1 MSQIWKSLPRGQYLS
16 LAPWAWVQLESAD
29 PPGPFPFIG
38 GVAPEVVASLH
49 EAHGLLSS
57 AIDTAISDVF
67 SKRAPLDD
75 PDRQR
80 RLEDAYAEVISA
92 RPYLQQHIRCG
103 RKLDGTFQ
111 WEFPTDP
118 TKSATV
124 TNGGLR
130 IFHSVKRQ
138 AIPIGSTSDSRGR
151 WWERYWGSWT
161 ARIRPT
167 KSTRWWRPRARWRTR
182 AHATDRIPPPT

>member
-1 MSQIWKSLPRGQYLS
+1 MIWTSWSRDHYLG
-16 LAPWAWVQLESAD
+16 LYPWTWIQFESAEL
-29 PPGPFPFIG
+29 PGPFPFFG
-38 GVAPEVVASLH
+38 GVDPEVVASLQK
-49 EAHGLLSS
+49 AHHLMQS

-75 PDRQR
+75 PDRRR

-103 RKLDGTFQ
+103 RKQDGTFQ

-118 TKSATV
+118 TKFSTV

-138 AIPIGSTSDSRGR
+138 AIPIGFD
-151 WWERYWGSWT
+151 
-161 ARIRPT
+161 
-167 KSTRWWRPRARWRTR
+167 
-182 AHATDRIPPPT
+182 